1 MNATSI
7 VVIKPTIG
15 PRVIPRP
22 PIRAPTIPP
31 IPLPRIFLTSI
42 FERAFDKS
50 RIVKTAK
57 NICPISGILFSIGFA
72 AFRPALLILEKNSPI
87 SFGASLFTFEILSVK
102 LFVRD
107 TPLSKIAFALAAL
120 SLSQL
125 YALIECLNVAIA
137 FSSAYRATF

>member
-1 MNATSI
+1 M
-7 VVIKPTIG
+7 
-15 PRVIPRP
+15 
-22 PIRAPTIPP
+22 
-31 IPLPRIFLTSI
+31 FD
-42 FERAFDKS
+42 RAFDKS

-57 NICPISGILFSIGFA
+57 NICPISGILFSIGLA
-72 AFRPALLILEKNSPI
+72 AFNPALLILEKNSPI

-107 TPLSKIAFALAAL
+107 TPLSKTAFALAAL